1 MHEASIMQCV
11 FDLAF
16 AQLPDDSAARI
27 DRLRLRVGA
36 LAGVV
41 PEALVFAFEAMK
53 PETPAA
59 HAELEIEQVRARLV
73 CRSCRTE
80 FEPEC
85 FPGPCPG
92 CGEWAAEIRQ
102 GQELDLV
109 SVGIVGET

>member
-36 LAGVV
+36 LAGVA

-53 PETPAA
+53 PQTPAA
-59 HAELEIEQVRARLV
+59 HAELEIEHVPARLV
-73 CRSCRTE
+73 CRSCHTE

-85 FPGPCPG
+85 FPGPCPR
-92 CGEWAAEIRQ
+92 CRDWDAEIRQ

-109 SVGIVGET
+109 SVGIAREN

>member
-16 AQLPDDSAARI
+16 AQLPDDAATRI

-41 PEALVFAFEAMK
+41 PEALVFAFDAMK

-59 HAELEIEQVRARLV
+59 RAELEIERVPARLACPD
-73 CRSCRTE
+73 CRFDFQPDCY
-80 FEPEC
+80 PAA
-85 FPGPCPG
+85 CPG
-92 CGEWAAEIRQ
+92 CGSWATDVRQ

-109 SVGIVGET
+109 LVEFFREE